1 MNVPV
6 NPEVEVPT
14 RGRRRNVAGW
24 VILALVILAVI
35 FSGAGIC
42 STYNKFVT
50 LDKNVDKKW
59 ADIESA
65 LKRRS
70 DLIPNLV
77 ATVKA
82 FAKQE
87 LTVFLEVTRAR
98 ARLDNA
104 EGVEDIAAANGDLT
118 QALSRLMVVVE
129 AYPELK
135 SNENFL
141 QLQAQLEGTENR
153 LDYARREYNE
163 SVRQFNTLRNR
174 FPAKIVAN
182 WFGFNEDR
190 ASFEATEAER
200 ETPDVEEMFEEE

>member
-6 NPEVEVPT
+6 NPEVEAPA

-24 VILALVILAVI
+24 VILALVILVVI

-42 STYNKFVT
+42 GTYNKFVT
-50 LDKNVDKKW
+50 LDKRVDESW
-59 ADIESA
+59 ANIESQ

-82 FAKQE
+82 FARQE
-87 LTVFLEVTRAR
+87 QTVLIEVTRAR
-98 ARLDNA
+98 ANLDNA
-104 EGVEDIAAANGDLT
+104 RGVKEVAAANTDFN

-153 LDYARREYNE
+153 INKARMDYNE
-163 SVRQFNTLRNR
+163 VVKEFNTAIKR
-174 FPAKIVAN
+174 FPARIAAR
-182 WFGFNEDR
+182 WFGFDKER
-190 ASFEATEAER
+190 EFFEATEAER
-200 ETPDVEEMFEEE
+200 ETPDVGEMFE